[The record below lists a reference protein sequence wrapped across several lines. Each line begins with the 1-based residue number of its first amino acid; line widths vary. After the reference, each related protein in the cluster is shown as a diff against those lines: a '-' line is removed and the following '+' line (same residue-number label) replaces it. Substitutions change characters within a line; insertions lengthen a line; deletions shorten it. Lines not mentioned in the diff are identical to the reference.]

1 MTTFKYRCDKCG
13 LKTNNLSQ
21 YKNHLLTKKHTRI
34 SLDIFKYECKN
45 CSKKYNANSSFWQ
58 HKQTC
63 KNIEND
69 ATKETLIKSIKEE
82 IQICFE
88 KLPHPTQTIN
98 NITNINFL
106 LNEKLPIMNNL
117 IDVMQK
123 FRIDDTFRTTIEAD
137 ITDGNQKGYV
147 LAMSNLLKREFDK
160 IPILERPI
168 FCINDEDENQ
178 KIVHVY
184 DNNRWKKETELEWT
198 NQIHEYFDDD
208 FKDDDEHDKKKM
220 VFFAFKQV
228 QNNILEQLREKYGSN
243 KSIGFQPFINS
254 NKRNMNWVPNILKTL
269 KYMVD
274 NIIINKKD
282 LLIATEKL

>member
-1 MTTFKYRCDKCG
+1 MTTFKYWCDKCG

-21 YKNHLLTKKHTRI
+21 YKNHLLTKKHTSI
-34 SLDIFKYECKN
+34 LLDIFKYECKN

-58 HKQTC
+58 HKQSC

-198 NQIHEYFDDD
+198 TQIHEYFYDD
-208 FKDDDEHDKKKM
+208 
-220 VFFAFKQV
+220 
-228 QNNILEQLREKYGSN
+228 I
-243 KSIGFQPFINS
+243 IG
-254 NKRNMNWVPNILKTL
+254 
-269 KYMVD
+269 
-274 NIIINKKD
+274 
-282 LLIATEKL
+282 